1 MPVTPSVLRASRKAT
16 SFTESVIREMTRLAH
31 VHDAINLGQGFPDFP
46 APALVKEAAER
57 AIAEDHNQYPITWG
71 VPAFRQAIA
80 ATYARTYGMTVD
92 PETEI
97 CVTCGASE
105 AMAATFLGVLDP
117 GDEVVVFEPF
127 YESYGPDS
135 ILAGAT
141 LRYVTLHAP
150 DWSFDPDAL
159 AAAFTSRTR
168 AVVIG
173 TPHNPTGK
181 VFTRAELGAISAL
194 CREHDVIAITD
205 EIYEHITYDGV
216 EHVPIATLPGMRERT
231 VTISALSKTYAVT
244 GWRVGWAI
252 APPALMGGIRATHD
266 FLTVAAATPLQI
278 AGVAAMALPAS
289 YYEETRREYAERR
302 EVMMRVLA
310 EAGFAA
316 EAPEGAYYVMAD
328 VSSLGFDD
336 DVAAARYLV
345 SEVGVAA
352 VPGSS
357 FFSRPELGSHLL
369 RFAFPKQ
376 LATLEEAGQRLKR
389 AGAN

>member
-1 MPVTPSVLRASRKAT
+1 MTGLRGSEKTSR
-16 SFTESVIREMTRLAH
+16 FTESVIREMTRLAN

-46 APALVKEAAER
+46 APAEVKEAAIR

-71 VPAFRQAIA
+71 VPAFREAIA
-80 ATYARTYGMTVD
+80 AKYLRDYRMRVD

-97 CVTCGASE
+97 CVTCGATE

-117 GDEVVVFEPF
+117 DDEVVVFQPF
-127 YESYGPDS
+127 YESYSPDS
-135 ILAGAT
+135 ILAGAS

-150 DWSFDPDAL
+150 DWSFDPDEL
-159 AAAFTSRTR
+159 AVAFSSRTR

-181 VFTRAELGAISAL
+181 VFTREELAAIAAL
-194 CREHDVIAITD
+194 CVEYDAIAITD
-205 EIYEHITYDGV
+205 EIYEHITYDGA
-216 EHVPIATLPGMRERT
+216 EHVPIATLDGMRERT

-252 APPALMGGIRATHD
+252 APPPLMAGIRATHD

-289 YYEETRREYAERR
+289 YYEETRRAYAARR
-302 EVMMRVLA
+302 AVMMRVLG
-310 EAGFAA
+310 EAGFTA
-316 EAPEGAYYVMAD
+316 EEPQGAYYVMAD

-357 FFSRPELGSHLL
+357 FFSRPEPGSHLL

-376 LATLEEAGQRLKR
+376 LATLEEAGRRLGS
-389 AGAN
+389 AFGT